1 MSRFRLLAALFTVIS
16 CTGNES
22 SPAVTVRDS
31 AGVQIVA
38 SSRAAWDS
46 SSRWRIAAT
55 PTLTIGTV
63 DGAADYQFTRIVGA
77 TRFEDA
83 TIAVGDAGTN
93 SIRFFDGNGK
103 LVRTTG
109 RMGNGPGEFRAL
121 QSLRRAGDLLDVF
134 DRRVN
139 RITVFDRNGSVV
151 RTIQLSGA
159 RYVAVH
165 RLTSGR
171 WLATEE
177 EGFFGGRI
185 QENATPG
192 LHRFPSAVV
201 ILDSTGAVTDTVGIF
216 PGAETAYYT
225 IDGQVGSLHAAYGR
239 TLAFATRG
247 DTSYVVTGDVLGF
260 DVHNL
265 QGKRVRSVRARDRDS
280 TLGPADV
287 TRFNETFLAEI
298 SDSTARAGFRRALE
312 VAAAP
317 PSKAAVGRI
326 LVDPRGAIW
335 LSAYENEFM
344 PAPVWFVFDRDGRYL
359 GDVSMPAGLRLLE
372 IGDRHVLGFAK
383 DDTGVEFVRVHE
395 LTR

>member
-1 MSRFRLLAALFTVIS
+1 MRFSLPSALILGIACATDESRS
-16 CTGNES
+16 G
-22 SPAVTVRDS
+22 VTERDS
-31 AGVQIVA
+31 AGVRIVE
-38 SSRAAWDS
+38 SSRPAWDS
-46 SSRWRIAAT
+46 TTRWHVSPA
-55 PTLTIGTV
+55 PTLSIGTV

-77 TRFEDA
+77 ARFEDA

-103 LVRTTG
+103 LVRTAG

-121 QSLRRAGDLLDVF
+121 QSLRRAGDSLDVF

-139 RITVFDRNGSVV
+139 RITVFNRNGSVV
-151 RTIQLSGA
+151 RTIQLSRA
-159 RYVAVH
+159 RYVAMH

-171 WLATEE
+171 WLAAEE

-201 ILDSTGAVTDTVGIF
+201 ILDSTGAVQDTVGVF

-225 IDGQVGSLHAAYGR
+225 IDGQAGSLHAAYGR

-260 DVHNL
+260 DVHDI
-265 QGKRVRSVRARDRDS
+265 QGRRVRSVRARSPDS

-287 TRFNETFLAEI
+287 TRFSDAFLAEI

-359 GDVSMPAGLRLLE
+359 GDVSMPAGLRVLE